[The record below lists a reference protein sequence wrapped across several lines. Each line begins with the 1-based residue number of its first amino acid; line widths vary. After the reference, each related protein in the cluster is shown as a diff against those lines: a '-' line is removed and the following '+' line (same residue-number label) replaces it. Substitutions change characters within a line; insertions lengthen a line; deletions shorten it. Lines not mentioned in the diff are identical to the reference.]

1 MSAAT
6 REPPRP
12 RAGWGYHGSGP
23 GGPRGDLKREL
34 ERDDASITATGLR
47 FYADLVSLKVLR
59 STAPAAP
66 PARAAGDCGA
76 SPCRASRRPLHAPY
90 SRCPRPPRACCPGV
104 LPHVRKAGRRRRKG
118 TKPGAAT
125 YISAGHMSASFQGR
139 YTRCVPAVVA
149 GRCTRRVLAGSSGR
163 CTRCVPADRRLG
175 AYGALSAVL
184 AGHSASS
191 GKAWCSMWTSS

>member
-1 MSAAT
+1 M
-6 REPPRP
+6 PRV
-12 RAGWGYHGSGP
+12 
-23 GGPRGDLKREL
+23 GGLFTL
-34 ERDDASITATGLR
+34 Q
-47 FYADLVSLKVLR
+47 
-59 STAPAAP
+59 
-66 PARAAGDCGA
+66 
-76 SPCRASRRPLHAPY
+76 Y

-118 TKPGAAT
+118 TKLGAAT

-163 CTRCVPADRRLG
+163 CTRCIPADRRLR

-191 GKAWCSMWTSS
+191 GKRGARCGLRPDRRRAWWGRPRAAFAADRRAKRLLIFSSRCVCRSVAAVVPIRGPAVALGRQRPSHAARC